1 VCRERLEAEEIGM
14 NLRQLIGTGVLRSA
28 IAGTALISASALG
41 GCMITS
47 DSWSSN
53 VERKTVSLD
62 IEHVSGSAID
72 IESENGSVTVRA
84 SDDAQSVSVNAE
96 IRAKT
101 VERLEATKIVASRN
115 SEGALVLRV
124 EWPEN
129 KREGSEGVSF
139 DVTLPDARGVTIN
152 TGNGRIELENLS
164 GEAKLETS
172 NGRIMVGDHDG
183 PVFANTSNGRIE
195 VDDIDGP
202 VRVRT
207 SNGRVI
213 ANDVNGVVDIVTSN
227 GSIQIELEDGVQG
240 PSSAKTSN
248 GSITLS
254 IGGSLKGTLDL
265 STSNDQIL
273 VKRAGQTSTFKGKA
287 QVVLNGGGPTTT
299 LSTSNGRITVEVDS
313 DD

>member
-1 VCRERLEAEEIGM
+1 M
-14 NLRQLIGTGVLRSA
+14 KLRQLIGTGVIRST

-41 GCMITS
+41 GCVIAQ
-47 DSWSSN
+47 DSRL
-53 VERKTVSLD
+53 ERKTVSLD

-72 IESENGSVTVRA
+72 VESENGSVKVRG
-84 SDDAQSVSVNAE
+84 SDEAQSVSVSAE

-101 VERLEATKIVASRN
+101 VERLEATKIIASRN
-115 SEGALVLRV
+115 GEGALVLRV

-139 DVTLPDARGVTIN
+139 DVTLPDAHGVTIN

-164 GEAKLETS
+164 GDARLDTS

-202 VRVRT
+202 VRLRT

-213 ANDVNGVVDIVTSN
+213 ASDVNGVVDIVTSN
-227 GSIQIELEDGVQG
+227 GSIEIELEDGVQG

-265 STSNDQIL
+265 STSNAQIL

-287 QVVLNGGGPTTT
+287 QIVLNGGGPTTT